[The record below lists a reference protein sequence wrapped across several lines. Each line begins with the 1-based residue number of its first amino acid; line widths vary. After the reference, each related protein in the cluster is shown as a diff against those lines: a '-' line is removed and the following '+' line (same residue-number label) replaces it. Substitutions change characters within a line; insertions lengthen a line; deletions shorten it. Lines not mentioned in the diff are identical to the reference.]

1 MNALD
6 CGVEALHLDWTPSIW
21 GQGTRGQG
29 TWGKG
34 ETIVRYYL
42 GGKPLTRFDEAL
54 KKLMDAAKP
63 IERKEKVAL
72 TDCGYRVLAEDIVAP
87 FDVPPFD
94 RAAMDGYAVRA
105 EDIAQASPENP
116 VTLKVI
122 GQVLAGDEP
131 PNAEVTNGTCFE
143 VATGAPIPK
152 GSNCVMPVEDTK
164 RQGNLVHALKAYP
177 KHANI
182 DERGADIRV
191 SETVLREGTLLTP
204 ARIGVLAGLG
214 LENVPVYARPIVA
227 VIPTGS
233 EIAKPGEPLRL
244 GQVYDMNT
252 YTLASLLRQHGCE
265 PWLKDIVPDDEKSL
279 QNALEDTIENADMV
293 VFTAGSSVGQR
304 DILPRLIGERGT
316 LLFHGLATRPGRPTL
331 AAVVDGKVVV
341 NLPGFPTSCL
351 MMAYVLLVPV
361 LHKMARLPEWEP
373 KTVQAKLAHDVKSP
387 EGLRQF
393 LTVRLRNGWAER
405 AYKESSTITSLSHA
419 DGFIV
424 IPEEVTYLPMDTVVT
439 ITLL

>member
-1 MNALD
+1 M
-6 CGVEALHLDWTPSIW
+6 
-21 GQGTRGQG
+21 
-29 TWGKG
+29 
-34 ETIVRYYL
+34 RYYL

-54 KKLMDAAKP
+54 EKLMDAAKP

-72 TDCGYRVLAEDIVAP
+72 TDCGYRVLAEDIIAP

-105 EDIAQASPENP
+105 EDITRASPENP
-116 VTLKVI
+116 VTLKVV

-131 PNAEVTNGTCFE
+131 PNAEVTDGTCFE

-152 GSNCVMPVEDTK
+152 GSNCVVPVEDTQ
-164 RQGNLVHALKAYP
+164 RQGDSVLVLKAYP

-182 DERGADIRV
+182 DERGADIRAG
-191 SETVLREGTLLTP
+191 ETVLREGTLLTP

-214 LENVPVYARPIVA
+214 LENVSVYARPKVA
-227 VIPTGS
+227 IIPTGS

-265 PWLKDIVPDDEKSL
+265 PWLKEIVPDDEKL
-279 QNALEDTIENADMV
+279 LRDALEDAIKSADTV
-293 VFTAGSSVGQR
+293 VFTAGSSIGQR
-304 DILPRLIGERGT
+304 DRLPRLVGERGT

-331 AAVVDGKVVV
+331 AAVVDGKLVV

-361 LHKMARLPEWEP
+361 LRKLSRLPEWEP
-373 KTVQAKLAHDVKSP
+373 QTVQAKLAHDVKSP

-393 LTVRLRNGWAER
+393 LTVRLRNGWAEK

-424 IPEEVTYLPMDTVVT
+424 IPEEVTYLPAGITVTV
-439 ITLL
+439 TLL

>member
-1 MNALD
+1 M
-6 CGVEALHLDWTPSIW
+6 
-21 GQGTRGQG
+21 
-29 TWGKG
+29 
-34 ETIVRYYL
+34 RYYL

-54 KKLMDAAKP
+54 EKLMDAAKP
-63 IERKEKVAL
+63 IERKEKIAL
-72 TDCGYRVLAEDIVAP
+72 TDCGYRVLAEDIIAP

-105 EDIAQASPENP
+105 EDITRASPENP
-116 VTLKVI
+116 VTLKVV

-131 PNAEVTNGTCFE
+131 PNAEVTDGTCFE

-152 GSNCVMPVEDTK
+152 GSNCVVPVEDTQ
-164 RQGNLVHALKAYP
+164 RQGDSVLVLKAYP

-182 DERGADIRV
+182 DERGADIRAG
-191 SETVLREGTLLTP
+191 ETVLREGTLLTP

-214 LENVPVYARPIVA
+214 LENVSVYARPKVA
-227 VIPTGS
+227 IIPTGS

-265 PWLKDIVPDDEKSL
+265 PWLKEIVPDDEKSL
-279 QNALEDTIENADMV
+279 QNALEDDVENADMV
-293 VFTAGSSVGQR
+293 VFTAGSSIGQR
-304 DILPRLIGERGT
+304 DILPRLISERGT
-316 LLFHGLATRPGRPTL
+316 TLFHGLATRPGRPTL
-331 AAVVDGKVVV
+331 AAVVDGKLVV

-361 LHKMARLPEWEP
+361 LRKLSRLPEWEP

-393 LTVRLRNGWAER
+393 LTVRLRNGWAEK

-419 DGFIV
+419 DGFIA
-424 IPEEVTYLPMDTVVT
+424 ISEEVTHLEAGTTVAVT
-439 ITLL
+439 LFE

>member
-1 MNALD
+1 M
-6 CGVEALHLDWTPSIW
+6 
-21 GQGTRGQG
+21 
-29 TWGKG
+29 
-34 ETIVRYYL
+34 RYYL

-54 KKLMDAAKP
+54 EKLMDAAKP

-72 TDCGYRVLAEDIVAP
+72 TDCGYRVLAEDIIAP

-105 EDIAQASPENP
+105 EDITRASPENP
-116 VTLKVI
+116 VTLKVV

-131 PNAEVTNGTCFE
+131 PNAEVTDGTCFE

-152 GSNCVMPVEDTK
+152 GSNCVVPVEDTQ
-164 RQGNLVHALKAYP
+164 RQGDSVLVLKAYP

-182 DERGADIRV
+182 DERGADIRAG
-191 SETVLREGTLLTP
+191 ETVLREGTLLTP

-214 LENVPVYARPIVA
+214 LENVSVYARPKVA
-227 VIPTGS
+227 IIPTGS

-265 PWLKDIVPDDEKSL
+265 PWLKEIVPDDEKL
-279 QNALEDTIENADMV
+279 LRDALEDAIKSADTV
-293 VFTAGSSVGQR
+293 VFTAGSSIGQR
-304 DILPRLIGERGT
+304 DILPRLVGERGT

-331 AAVVDGKVVV
+331 AAVVDGKLVV

-361 LHKMARLPEWEP
+361 LHKLARLPEWEP
-373 KTVQAKLAHDVKSP
+373 QTVQAKLAHDVKSP

-393 LTVRLRNGWAER
+393 LTVRLRNGWAEK

-419 DGFIV
+419 DGFIA
-424 IPEEVTYLPMDTVVT
+424 ISEEVTHLEAGSTVTVT
-439 ITLL
+439 LFE

>member
-1 MNALD
+1 M
-6 CGVEALHLDWTPSIW
+6 
-21 GQGTRGQG
+21 
-29 TWGKG
+29 
-34 ETIVRYYL
+34 RYYL

-54 KKLMDAAKP
+54 EKLMDAVKP
-63 IERKEKVAL
+63 IERKERVSL

-265 PWLKDIVPDDEKSL
+265 PWLKDIVPDEEKSL
-279 QNALEDTIENADMV
+279 QNALEDAVENADMV
-293 VFTAGSSVGQR
+293 IFTAGSSIGQR
-304 DILPRLIGERGT
+304 DILPRLIGERGM

-331 AAVVDGKVVV
+331 AAVVDGKLVV

-351 MMAYVLLVPV
+351 MMAHVLLVPV
-361 LHKMARLPEWEP
+361 LRKLARLPEWKP

-424 IPEEVTYLPMDTVVT
+424 IPEEVTHLEASTTVNVT
-439 ITLL
+439 ILE

>member
-1 MNALD
+1 MRAL
-6 CGVEALHLDWTPSIW
+6 E
-21 GQGTRGQG
+21 
-29 TWGKG
+29 
-34 ETIVRYYL
+34 
-42 GGKPLTRFDEAL
+42 
-54 KKLMDAAKP
+54 KLMDAAKP
-63 IERKEKVAL
+63 IERKEKIAL
-72 TDCGYRVLAEDIVAP
+72 TDCGYRVLAEDIIAP

-105 EDIAQASPENP
+105 EDITRASPENP
-116 VTLKVI
+116 VTLKVV

-131 PNAEVTNGTCFE
+131 PNAEVTDGTCFE

-152 GSNCVMPVEDTK
+152 GSNCVVPVEDTQ
-164 RQGNLVHALKAYP
+164 RQGDSVLVLKAYP

-182 DERGADIRV
+182 DERGADIRAG
-191 SETVLREGTLLTP
+191 ETVLREGTLLTP

-214 LENVPVYARPIVA
+214 LENVSVYARPKVA
-227 VIPTGS
+227 IIPTGS
-233 EIAKPGEPLRL
+233 EIAKPGESLRL

-265 PWLKDIVPDDEKSL
+265 PWLKDIVPDDEKL
-279 QNALEDTIENADMV
+279 LRDALEDAIESADMV
-293 VFTAGSSVGQR
+293 VFTAGSSIGQR

-331 AAVVDGKVVV
+331 AAVVGEKLVV

-351 MMAYVLLVPV
+351 MTAYVLLVPV
-361 LHKMARLPEWEP
+361 LRKLARLPEWEP
-373 KTVQAKLAHDVKSP
+373 KTVQAKLAHEVKSP

-424 IPEEVTYLPMDTVVT
+424 IPEEVPHLEAGTTVAVT
-439 ITLL
+439 LFE

>member
-1 MNALD
+1 M
-6 CGVEALHLDWTPSIW
+6 
-21 GQGTRGQG
+21 GQG
-29 TWGKG
+29 TWKG
-34 ETIVRYYL
+34 ESVMRYYL

-54 KKLMDAAKP
+54 EKLMDAAKP

-72 TDCGYRVLAEDIVAP
+72 TDCGYRVLAEDIIAP

-105 EDIAQASPENP
+105 EDITRASPENP
-116 VTLKVI
+116 VTLKVV

-131 PNAEVTNGTCFE
+131 PNAEVTDGTCFE

-152 GSNCVMPVEDTK
+152 GSNCVVPVEDTQ
-164 RQGNLVHALKAYP
+164 RQGDSVLVLKAYP

-182 DERGADIRV
+182 DERGADIRAG
-191 SETVLREGTLLTP
+191 ETVLREGTLLTP

-214 LENVPVYARPIVA
+214 LENVSVYARPKVA
-227 VIPTGS
+227 IIPTGS

-265 PWLKDIVPDDEKSL
+265 PWLKEIVPDDEKL
-279 QNALEDTIENADMV
+279 LRDALEDAIKSADTV
-293 VFTAGSSVGQR
+293 VFTAGSSIGQR
-304 DILPRLIGERGT
+304 DRLPRLVGERGT

-331 AAVVDGKVVV
+331 AAVVDGKLVV

-361 LHKMARLPEWEP
+361 LRKLSRLPEWEP
-373 KTVQAKLAHDVKSP
+373 QTVQAKLAHDVKSP

-393 LTVRLRNGWAER
+393 LTVRLRNGWAEK

-424 IPEEVTYLPMDTVVT
+424 IPEEVTYLPAGITVTV
-439 ITLL
+439 TLL

>member
-1 MNALD
+1 M
-6 CGVEALHLDWTPSIW
+6 E
-21 GQGTRGQG
+21 
-29 TWGKG
+29 KG
-34 ETIVRYYL
+34 GSVMRYYL

-54 KKLMDAAKP
+54 EKLMDAAKP

-72 TDCGYRVLAEDIVAP
+72 TECGYRVLAEDIVAP

-94 RAAMDGYAVRA
+94 RAAMDGYAVQA
-105 EDIAQASPENP
+105 EDIAEASLENP
-116 VTLKVI
+116 VALKVI

-131 PNAEVTNGTCFE
+131 TNAEVTDGTCFE
-143 VATGAPIPK
+143 IATGAPIPK
-152 GSNCVMPVEDTK
+152 GSNCVVPVEDTK
-164 RQGNLVHALKAYP
+164 RQGDLVLVLKAYP

-191 SETVLREGTLLTP
+191 GEIVLTEGTLLTP

-214 LENVPVYARPIVA
+214 LENVPAYARPKIA

-233 EIAKPGEPLRL
+233 EVAKPGEPLRL
-244 GQVYDMNT
+244 GQVYDMNS
-252 YTLASLLRQHGCE
+252 YTLASLMRQHGCE
-265 PWLKDIVPDDEKSL
+265 PLLKDIVPDDEKSL
-279 QNALEDTIENADMV
+279 QDALEDAVENADMV
-293 VFTAGSSVGQR
+293 VFTAGSSIGQR

-331 AAVVDGKVVV
+331 AAVVDGKLVV

-351 MMAYVLLVPV
+351 MMAHVLLVPI
-361 LHKMARLPEWEP
+361 LRKLARLPEWKP
-373 KTVQAKLAHDVKSP
+373 KTVQAKLAHDVKSI

-393 LTVRLRNGWAER
+393 FTVRLRNGWAER

-424 IPEEVTYLPMDTVVT
+424 IPEEVTYLEAGTSVIVS
-439 ITLL
+439 LF

>member
-1 MNALD
+1 M
-6 CGVEALHLDWTPSIW
+6 
-21 GQGTRGQG
+21 
-29 TWGKG
+29 
-34 ETIVRYYL
+34 RYYL

-54 KKLMDAAKP
+54 ERLMNATKP
-63 IERKEKVAL
+63 IERRERVAL
-72 TDCGYRVLAEDIVAP
+72 TDCGYRVLAEDIIAP

-105 EDIAQASPENP
+105 EDIAEASPENP
-116 VTLKVI
+116 VALKVI
-122 GQVLAGDEP
+122 GQMLAGDEP
-131 PNAEVTNGTCFE
+131 PNTEVTDGTCFE
-143 VATGAPIPK
+143 VATGAPVPK
-152 GSNCVMPVEDTK
+152 GSNCVVPVEDTQ
-164 RQGNLVHALKAYP
+164 RQGDSVLVLKAYHH
-177 KHANI
+177 HANI
-182 DERGADIRV
+182 DERGADIKAG
-191 SETVLREGTLLTP
+191 EIVLREGTLLTP

-214 LENVPVYARPIVA
+214 LVNVTVYARPKVA
-227 VIPTGS
+227 IIPTGS

-265 PWLKDIVPDDEKSL
+265 PWLKDIVPDEEKSL
-279 QNALEDTIENADMV
+279 QIALEDGVEDADMV
-293 VFTAGSSVGQR
+293 IFTAGSSIGQR

-316 LLFHGLATRPGRPTL
+316 ILFHGLATRPGRPTL
-331 AAVVDGKVVV
+331 AAVVGGKLVV

-361 LHKMARLPEWEP
+361 LRKLARLPEWEP

-393 LTVRLRNGWAER
+393 LTVRLRNGLAER

-419 DGFIV
+419 DGFIT
-424 IPEEVTYLPMDTVVT
+424 IPEEVTYLPAGITVTV
-439 ITLL
+439 TLL

>member
-1 MNALD
+1 M
-6 CGVEALHLDWTPSIW
+6 
-21 GQGTRGQG
+21 
-29 TWGKG
+29 
-34 ETIVRYYL
+34 RYYL

-54 KKLMDAAKP
+54 EKLMDAAKP

-72 TDCGYRVLAEDIVAP
+72 TECGYRVLAEDIVAP

-94 RAAMDGYAVRA
+94 RAAMDGYAVQA
-105 EDIAQASPENP
+105 EDIAEASLENP
-116 VTLKVI
+116 VALKVI
-122 GQVLAGDEP
+122 GQVLAGDKP
-131 PNAEVTNGTCFE
+131 PNAEVTDGTCFE
-143 VATGAPIPK
+143 IATGAPIPK
-152 GSNCVMPVEDTK
+152 GSNCVVPVEDTK
-164 RQGNLVHALKAYP
+164 RQGDLVLVLKAYP
-177 KHANI
+177 KRANI

-191 SETVLREGTLLTP
+191 GETVLTEGTLLTP

-214 LENVPVYARPIVA
+214 LENVPVYARPKIA

-233 EIAKPGEPLRL
+233 EVAKPGEPLRL
-244 GQVYDMNT
+244 GQVYDMNS
-252 YTLASLLRQHGCE
+252 YTLASLMRQHGCE

-279 QNALEDTIENADMV
+279 QDALEDAVENADMV
-293 VFTAGSSVGQR
+293 VFTAGSSIGQR

-331 AAVVDGKVVV
+331 AAVVDGKLVI

-351 MMAYVLLVPV
+351 MMAHVLLVPI
-361 LHKMARLPEWEP
+361 LRKLARLPEWKP
-373 KTVQAKLAHDVKSP
+373 KTVQAKLAQDVKSI

-393 LTVRLRNGWAER
+393 FTVRLRNGWAER

-424 IPEEVTYLPMDTVVT
+424 IPEEVTHLEAGTTVTVT
-439 ITLL
+439 LFE

>member
-1 MNALD
+1 M
-6 CGVEALHLDWTPSIW
+6 
-21 GQGTRGQG
+21 
-29 TWGKG
+29 
-34 ETIVRYYL
+34 RYYL

-54 KKLMDAAKP
+54 ERLMNATKP
-63 IERKEKVAL
+63 IERKGKVAL
-72 TDCGYRVLAEDIVAP
+72 TDCGYRVLAKDIVAP

-105 EDIAQASPENP
+105 EDIAEASPENP
-116 VTLKVI
+116 VALKVI

-131 PNAEVTNGTCFE
+131 PNTEVTNGACFE

-152 GSNCVMPVEDTK
+152 GSNCVVPVEDTQ
-164 RQGNLVHALKAYP
+164 RQGDLVLVLKAYP

-182 DERGADIRV
+182 DKRGADIR
-191 SETVLREGTLLTP
+191 SGETVLREGTLLTP

-214 LENVPVYARPIVA
+214 LENVPVYARPKVVI
-227 VIPTGS
+227 IPTGS

-252 YTLASLLRQHGCE
+252 CTLASLLRQHGCE
-265 PWLKDIVPDDEKSL
+265 PWLKDIVPDEEKL
-279 QNALEDTIENADMV
+279 LRDALEDAIENADTV
-293 VFTAGSSVGQR
+293 VFTAGSSIGQR

-331 AAVVDGKVVV
+331 AAVVDGKLVV

-351 MMAYVLLVPV
+351 MTAYVLLVPA
-361 LHKMARLPEWEP
+361 LRKLARLPEWEP
-373 KTVQAKLAHDVKSP
+373 KTVQAKLAHDVKSL

-393 LTVRLRNGWAER
+393 LTVRLRNGLAEK

-424 IPEEVTYLPMDTVVT
+424 IPEEVTQLEAGTTVNVT
-439 ITLL
+439 LFE

>member
-6 CGVEALHLDWTPSIW
+6 CGVEALHLDEHNHV
-21 GQGTRGQG
+21 GTGDTGQG
-29 TWGKG
+29 TWRG
-34 ETIVRYYL
+34 ERPMRYYL

-54 KKLMDAAKP
+54 EKLMDAVKP
-63 IERKEKVAL
+63 IERKERVSL

-265 PWLKDIVPDDEKSL
+265 PWLKDIVPDEEKSL
-279 QNALEDTIENADMV
+279 QNALEDAVENADMV
-293 VFTAGSSVGQR
+293 IFTAGSSIGQR
-304 DILPRLIGERGT
+304 DILPRLIGERGM

-331 AAVVDGKVVV
+331 AAVVDGKLVV

-351 MMAYVLLVPV
+351 MMAHVLLVPV
-361 LHKMARLPEWEP
+361 LRKLARLPEWKP

-424 IPEEVTYLPMDTVVT
+424 IPEEVTHLEASTTVNVT
-439 ITLL
+439 ILE